1 MEKPL
6 VTAKQAWLP
15 ASLHGGGS
23 EGTRRALAYALSS
36 IPESKTSG
44 FPTALHM
51 YSTPQT
57 GPVQGLPHMAAREDR
72 WHSSQNVCPW
82 GGPETSP
89 SAGTRYS
96 PLALTYLL
104 RPETICCLC
113 VSVSGNPRVTELRS
127 RFPL

>member
-6 VTAKQAWLP
+6 VTAKQARLL

-57 GPVQGLPHMAAREDR
+57 GPVQGLPHMAARED
-72 WHSSQNVCPW
+72 S
-82 GGPETSP
+82 GGTHLRMCVLGGALKP
-89 SAGTRYS
+89 A
-96 PLALTYLL
+96 PL
-104 RPETICCLC
+104 RGPGIHH
-113 VSVSGNPRVTELRS
+113 
-127 RFPL
+127 